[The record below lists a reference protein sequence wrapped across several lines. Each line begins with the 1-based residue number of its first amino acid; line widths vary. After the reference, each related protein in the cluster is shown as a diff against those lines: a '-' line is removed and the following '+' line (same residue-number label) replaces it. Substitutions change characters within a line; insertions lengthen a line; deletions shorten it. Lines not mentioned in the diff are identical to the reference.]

1 LYKENIQMIIENDS
15 EHTDIG
21 IRFPPP
27 PFALFHKFPLFYIM
41 NPLPRVIV

>member
-1 LYKENIQMIIENDS
+1 MIIENDS
-15 EHTDIG
+15 DHPIV